1 VQITYSAAVG
11 DDDALLS
18 KGISKIKNTH
28 QRFSLMGVLFLKM
41 PWIFSVFN
49 PYYLP
54 GITGKK
60 NKKKQDL
67 MCRVKPQGCR
77 VFKHDLNLLPFK
89 GLICWCCKG

>member
-60 NKKKQDL
+60 KNKKNRTL
-67 MCRVKPQGCR
+67 YV
-77 VFKHDLNLLPFK
+77 
-89 GLICWCCKG
+89 